1 MDHMEEMTIDE
12 DYEENG
18 SLPERDEFYTLT
30 MAEILEQQGLKTDA
44 LKVYQALLKKAVKS
58 NLSIRCRIEKILESN
73 YRTNVY
79 VEKSEVRK
87 RYFANWVHK
96 LRKERG

>member
-44 LKVYQALLKKAVKS
+44 LKVYQALLKKAGKN
-58 NLSIRCRIEKILESN
+58 NLNIRCRIEKILESN

>member
-1 MDHMEEMTIDE
+1 MEEMTIDE

-30 MAEILEQQGLKTDA
+30 MAEILEQKGLKTDA
-44 LKVYQALLKKAVKS
+44 LKVYQALLKKAGKS